1 MNCGLGFTMPIFTF
15 PLGIDCKIIK
25 NATNTNKHEVFFW
38 VYNVNNKRKAFPVE
52 ARNINLQRVDGLI
65 EVAAC
70 EIDVVDEDK
79 SVSRFQSSVSV
90 SNSPFQ
96 QPAHNHR
103 CPLILLFLKFTLL
116 FICTE
121 TQNNL
126 NNMLDKLT
134 T

>member
-1 MNCGLGFTMPIFTF
+1 MKF
-15 PLGIDCKIIK
+15 
-25 NATNTNKHEVFFW
+25 FFW
-38 VYNVNNKRKAFPVE
+38 VYNVNNKRKSFPVE

-96 QPAHNHR
+96 QSAHNHR